1 MTGMGS
7 VPARSSS
14 PCHRLSL
21 ASMPPFLDT
30 EPANNVEQSEGG
42 KRDRQ
47 DVPVHV
53 RDHRLLTIAMERGQ
67 TPRGDPVRETR
78 PESEPS
84 APAAWRDAGGGAIAP
99 LPGHVGIPLA
109 PKSRAL
115 AGDAGLFFCIECRI
129 KSSTRATP
137 PRSPARTRAIS
148 NSILAARPLSD
159 RLK

>member
-1 MTGMGS
+1 
-7 VPARSSS
+7 
-14 PCHRLSL
+14 
-21 ASMPPFLDT
+21 MPPFLDT

-84 APAAWRDAGGGAIAP
+84 APAAWRDAGGGAVAP
-99 LPGHVGIPLA
+99 LPGYVGIPLA

-129 KSSTRATP
+129 KSSTRAIPTAVTSAYP
-137 PRSPARTRAIS
+137 SHIQFNSGSASTVRSLEMTRAFTGPS
-148 NSILAARPLSD
+148 
-159 RLK
+159 